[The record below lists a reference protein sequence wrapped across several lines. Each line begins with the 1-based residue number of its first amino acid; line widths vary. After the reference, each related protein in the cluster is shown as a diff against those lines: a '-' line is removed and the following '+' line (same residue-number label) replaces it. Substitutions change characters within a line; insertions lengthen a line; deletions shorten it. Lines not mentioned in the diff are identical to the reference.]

1 MKNQIPIPSLGRLIQ
16 GEYSELLPSWETR
29 SHRHPCLVG
38 GAWRGADMIYPIPFA
53 LYSYV
58 LVEDLRQ
65 PPRSLSQGCF
75 MLACYILQCAV
86 RAMLD
91 FVSVR

>member
-1 MKNQIPIPSLGRLIQ
+1 
-16 GEYSELLPSWETR
+16 
-29 SHRHPCLVG
+29 
-38 GAWRGADMIYPIPFA
+38 MIYPIPFA